1 MKRNPGFT
9 LIEMVVV
16 IIIVAVMAGV
26 LVPAYGRFYSRAKF
40 DATVRD
46 VQDVFAYAREQALA
60 KDAPVTLMFD
70 PGSETFAVNV
80 TAPPPPTDQP
90 LAFPDVK
97 TDSASVP
104 ETHVTQLGSSMAIN
118 GFSATDTGQNSGGSA
133 GMGSN
138 RAGRGSTIVHFRP
151 DGTSD
156 GAELTL
162 LGAEN
167 GYMAHM
173 TLNPGN
179 ARLTLDDGSQGSGGM
194 MSGGRQNR

>member
-1 MKRNPGFT
+1 MKRTATGFT

-26 LVPAYGRFYSRAKF
+26 LVPAYGRFYARTRF
-40 DATVRD
+40 DANVRD

-104 ETHVTQLGSSMAIN
+104 ETHVTQLDSSMAIN
-118 GFSATDTGQNSGGSA
+118 GFAATDTGQNSSSGT
-133 GMGSN
+133 
-138 RAGRGSTIVHFRP
+138 GRGATIVHFRP

-156 GAELTL
+156 AAELTV
-162 LGAEN
+162 LGMEN

-173 TLNPGN
+173 TLQPGN
-179 ARLTLDDGSQGSGGM
+179 ARLTLDDGI
-194 MSGGRQNR
+194 SGGR

>member
-1 MKRNPGFT
+1 MKRTAGFT

-16 IIIVAVMAGV
+16 VIIIAVMAGV
-26 LVPAYGRFYSRAKF
+26 LVPSYGRFYARAKF
-40 DATVRD
+40 DATTRD
-46 VQDVFAYAREQALA
+46 VQDVFAYAREQAIA
-60 KDAPVTLMFD
+60 KDAPATLTFD

-80 TAPPPPTDQP
+80 TAPPPPNDQP
-90 LAFPDVK
+90 VAFPDVK
-97 TDSASVP
+97 TDSASKP
-104 ETHVTQLGSSMAIN
+104 ETHITQLSSSMAVN
-118 GFSATDTGQNSGGSA
+118 GFSATAAGQTGQSGG
-133 GMGSN
+133 GGGMMGS
-138 RAGRGSTIVHFRP
+138 AGRGSTVVHFRP

-156 GAELTL
+156 GAQLTL

-179 ARLTLDDGSQGSGGM
+179 ARLTLDDDT